1 MLWSFY
7 SGGDD
12 LFIVGSWDDIIG
24 FAVDL
29 YYALKKYTQGTLKI
43 SGGIGLY
50 PSKYPISVMAKQT
63 GELERCS
70 KRNDRE
76 KCSCCFWSEIYIPL
90 DRIYRNDHWR
100 EI

>member
-1 MLWSFY
+1 MANFNLKEKEDKKRNAVIVY

-43 SGGIGLY
+43 SGGIAYILQNIQY
-50 PSKYPISVMAKQT
+50 LLWQSKQA
-63 GELERCS
+63 
-70 KRNDRE
+70 N
-76 KCSCCFWSEIYIPL
+76 
-90 DRIYRNDHWR
+90 
-100 EI
+100 

>member
-1 MLWSFY
+1 MFFKYHINHLLENGEFYLKEKEDKKRNAVIVY

-43 SGGIGLY
+43 SGGIR
-50 PSKYPISVMAKQT
+50 
-63 GELERCS
+63 RCS

-76 KCSCCFWSEIYIPL
+76 KCSCCF
-90 DRIYRNDHWR
+90 
-100 EI
+100 